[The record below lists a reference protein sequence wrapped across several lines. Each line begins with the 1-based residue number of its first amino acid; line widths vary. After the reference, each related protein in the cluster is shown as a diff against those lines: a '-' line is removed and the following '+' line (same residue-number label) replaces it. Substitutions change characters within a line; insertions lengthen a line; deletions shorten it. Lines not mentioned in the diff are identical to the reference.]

1 MRAPRARVHHP
12 PRLSVSRRF
21 VFTAVPPAGQ
31 GIEAQVGKNVGD
43 LYVEL
48 QVAPDPYFTREKY
61 DVFTEV
67 HGEW

>member
-1 MRAPRARVHHP
+1 M
-12 PRLSVSRRF
+12 
-21 VFTAVPPAGQ
+21 
-31 GIEAQVGKNVGD
+31 GKNVGD